1 MSDQNTE
8 ATSNAVVTIAP
19 PALPEPGGLHQNS
32 KRKLSLSDT
41 VQPIFEMLFDTS
53 AQFRDYL
60 EAVENDGAVE
70 KNVKDDTTVAAMM
83 IRDAAPEGSSVKL
96 ATLGQLRMALGSVMR
111 RYGIGRTQRQRVYLA
126 ALEAAKPSS
135 N

>member
-1 MSDQNTE
+1 MTNPNTDT
-8 ATSNAVVTIAP
+8 TSNAVVTIAP

-32 KRKLSLSDT
+32 KRKLSLSDM
-41 VQPIFEMLFDTS
+41 VQPIFEMLFDTND
-53 AQFRDYL
+53 QFRDYL

-83 IRDAAPEGSSVKL
+83 IRDAAPEGSPVKL

-111 RYGIGRTQRQRVYLA
+111 RYGIGRTQRQRVYLT
-126 ALEAAKPSS
+126 ALEAAKSSS

>member
-1 MSDQNTE
+1 MTE
-8 ATSNAVVTIAP
+8 ETITAEVSTITP

-32 KRKLSLSDT
+32 KRKLSLSDM
-41 VQPIFEMLFDTS
+41 VQPIFEMLFDTNDE
-53 AQFRDYL
+53 FRNYL

-83 IRDAAPEGSSVKL
+83 IRNAAPDGSPVKL

-111 RYGIGRTQRQRVYLA
+111 RYGIGRTQRQRAYQA
-126 ALEAAKPSS
+126 AIEAAKPS